1 VITVYLGIGCIFPGI
16 SVKFNSLPEISA
28 KINSLPGVCDYFND

>member
-1 VITVYLGIGCIFPGI
+1 VITVYLGICFILPGI
-16 SVKFNSLPEISA
+16 TVKFNSLPGISA